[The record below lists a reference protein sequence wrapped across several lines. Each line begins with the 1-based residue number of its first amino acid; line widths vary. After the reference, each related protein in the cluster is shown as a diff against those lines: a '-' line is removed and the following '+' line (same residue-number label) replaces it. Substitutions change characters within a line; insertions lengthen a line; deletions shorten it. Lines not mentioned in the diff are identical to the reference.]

1 MAAEGHC
8 PLADPGVT
16 YSVSVFA
23 YLGLFFVVYLLCR
36 ILYVLWQGFY
46 TCYLARWL
54 GHNINFRKMGEW
66 AVVTGA
72 SDGIGKA
79 YCEELAAR
87 GLNIV
92 LISRTLEKLQAV
104 AHEIEE
110 ASNVKTKVIAVDFT
124 SSGDIYSTIRRELQG
139 LEIGVL
145 VNNVGI
151 SYVYPEFFSAVP
163 DGDKVM
169 ESIIRANCIAATMMT
184 RIVLPQMDER
194 RRGVIIN
201 VSSISAMHPL
211 PLLSAYAASKAYLDN
226 LSQGLHAE
234 YKDRGIFIQSVMPA
248 YVSTKM
254 SKIRKATYMV
264 PTATSY
270 VREALNTVGIEH
282 ATYGYGPHK
291 IRALVQRKLMECL
304 PHNAFMNI
312 SKASLLQIRKLYY
325 KKKGIEDT
333 FLGKRSSGASAGE
346 GDAGEQIKSQ

>member
-1 MAAEGHC
+1 MAKEGHC

-16 YSVSVFA
+16 YSVTVFA
-23 YLGLFFVVYLLCR
+23 YLGLFFAVYLLCR
-36 ILYVLWQGFY
+36 ILYALWQGFY

-54 GHNINFRKMGEW
+54 GHNINLRKMGEW

-92 LISRTLEKLQAV
+92 LISRTLEKLEAV
-104 AHEIEE
+104 AHDIEE

-145 VNNVGI
+145 AQFLMVTRSWRVSSG
-151 SYVYPEFFSAVP
+151 P
-163 DGDKVM
+163 
-169 ESIIRANCIAATMMT
+169 NCVAATMMT

-264 PTATSY
+264 PTATTY
-270 VREALNTVGIEH
+270 VREALNTCWC
-282 ATYGYGPHK
+282 
-291 IRALVQRKLMECL
+291 RARHLRLWSHTRSGL
-304 PHNAFMNI
+304 W
-312 SKASLLQIRKLYY
+312 
-325 KKKGIEDT
+325 
-333 FLGKRSSGASAGE
+333 SSGSSWSACPTTH
-346 GDAGEQIKSQ
+346 S